1 MSQKHVCI
9 YFEGTWHFKIISLKY
24 SEILWNPVL
33 FSHPIIHFLKVLT
46 VTDTW
51 CFGRGGGLVLTYHY
65 TCKEGRAGESQKDRD
80 IEKKELQIKHF
91 IIKMVKKKKAS
102 CINTQF
108 VPYVLSFHFL
118 QVLIKFDANQT
129 KQGFFSRHCRAKV

>member
-46 VTDTW
+46 VTDTC

-91 IIKMVKKKKAS
+91 IIKMVKKKSFLHKYTVCPICFVISFLAS
-102 CINTQF
+102 A
-108 VPYVLSFHFL
+108 H
-118 QVLIKFDANQT
+118 
-129 KQGFFSRHCRAKV
+129 KV

>member
-46 VTDTW
+46 VTDTR

-91 IIKMVKKKKAS
+91 IIKMVKKKKLLA
-102 CINTQF
+102 
-108 VPYVLSFHFL
+108 
-118 QVLIKFDANQT
+118 
-129 KQGFFSRHCRAKV
+129 